1 MWTAQPLEVDS
12 PPKRGKR
19 WGPESGPLSVSPWR
33 RSCAIISPVELLYFV
48 FVVFGGAGA
57 LVGLALAALFGGSGF
72 RALALIMLGIVVVGG
87 ALVAHANTHEL
98 ADCHDCSEFAGG
110 AIHPLE
116 VVGAAANMLT
126 WGLAVIVVSLLKRAR
141 RGPDGLISSSFR

>member
-1 MWTAQPLEVDS
+1 LRDHQ
-12 PPKRGKR
+12 
-19 WGPESGPLSVSPWR
+19 
-33 RSCAIISPVELLYFV
+33 PVELLYLIFI
-48 FVVFGGAGA
+48 VFGGAGA
-57 LVGLALAALFGGSGF
+57 VVGLALTALFGGSGV
-72 RALALIMLGIVVVGG
+72 RALTLIVFGIVVVGG

-98 ADCHDCSEFAGG
+98 PDCHDCSEFAGG

-141 RGPDGLISSSFR
+141 RGRSAVAAD